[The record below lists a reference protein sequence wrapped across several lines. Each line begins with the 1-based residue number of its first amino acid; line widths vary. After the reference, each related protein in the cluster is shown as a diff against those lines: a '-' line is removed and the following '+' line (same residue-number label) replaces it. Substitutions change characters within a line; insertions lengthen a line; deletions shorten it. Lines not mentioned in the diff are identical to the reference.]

1 MFIKTILSRYVIG
14 CLLLVLS
21 LVHHQSARADIE
33 FFSISEMT
41 AIMYDA
47 PSLKAEKLYV
57 ASRYLPVE
65 VVVSVADWVKVR
77 DSSGALSWVERKA
90 LSPRRYV
97 IVTRPLANVYQQTN
111 SSSDLIFQVKEN
123 VVMEWLG
130 VTDTA
135 WVNVRHRDGQTG
147 YIRMDQV
154 WGL

>member
-65 VVVSVADWVKVR
+65 VVVPTR
-77 DSSGALSWVERKA
+77 LSGEPKPSRQRTVGLPITSQMK
-90 LSPRRYV
+90 
-97 IVTRPLANVYQQTN
+97 QT
-111 SSSDLIFQVKEN
+111 
-123 VVMEWLG
+123 
-130 VTDTA
+130 
-135 WVNVRHRDGQTG
+135 
-147 YIRMDQV
+147 
-154 WGL
+154 